1 MSQDPDESSPRS
13 IAGGAETLDIPPCGV
28 CGRRN
33 APDARFCGGCGQP
46 LVGDPDISE
55 PGDAP
60 GVADPLVGRVIA
72 ERYRILSLLGRG
84 GMGVVYLVEHVH
96 IGKRMAM
103 KLLHGELARNRDTIQ
118 RFQREAKAVSKL
130 THPNTVQVF
139 DFGNSQGLMYLVME
153 LVEGRD
159 LGDTLRDAGALDF
172 KRVARLGAQVCASL
186 AEAHRLGIVHR
197 DLKPE
202 NVMVTKLADGKE
214 RAKVLDFGLAKLRD
228 GKMDVTVTRA
238 GAIVGTPYYMSPE
251 QIRGDPVDAR
261 GDVYSIGAMLYKA
274 CTGAPPFA
282 ASTPMG
288 VLTKH
293 LTEELVPPSQR
304 TSRVLPPEADHII
317 GMAMAKKAGDRYQ
330 SADELRVALL
340 GYLASVGD
348 DVDDS
353 LLRTSVARDAGKRAD
368 QVVSTRAA
376 VDHYERGL
384 RRRGQMGYV
393 LLVLLLGGAAAAG
406 LFFWQRPRTVA
417 DVTVEHEPNDM
428 PEQAAVLPEGTTV
441 TGFLGRR
448 ASTTI
453 GDVDLYELRNGGGR
467 HVLSAELRG
476 IPNIDLVLDVFRPG
490 QAEPVLSVDTGG
502 VGEGE
507 RIPNFPVGGR
517 GYLLRVREHWLTG
530 HFPTENISDSY
541 QLTWHFIE
549 PAADDESEVNDS
561 LELANLIAIGAR
573 RRGYIGWSGDVD
585 TYCVSGE
592 PGSLRARLS
601 AVQDV
606 DLVLRVVDRDRGRS
620 RSVDEGQTS
629 EGEVSQVVADAHAGR
644 VCFEVSA
651 EEAAEGR
658 AAGNPSVPYTLTLEA
673 VQAPAEEPE
682 TP

>member
-1 MSQDPDESSPRS
+1 MSQDPDESSLRS

-406 LFFWQRPRTVA
+406 LIFWQRPRTVA

>member
-1 MSQDPDESSPRS
+1 MSQDPDESSLRS

-172 KRVARLGAQVCASL
+172 KRVVRLGAQVCASL

-406 LFFWQRPRTVA
+406 LIFWQRPRTVA

>member
-1 MSQDPDESSPRS
+1 MSQDPDESSLRS

-406 LFFWQRPRTVA
+406 LIFWQRPRTVA

-530 HFPTENISDSY
+530 RFPTENISDSY

>member
-13 IAGGAETLDIPPCGV
+13 IAEGAQTLDIPPCGV

-406 LFFWQRPRTVA
+406 LIFWQRPRTVA

-530 HFPTENISDSY
+530 RFPTENISDSY

-561 LELANLIAIGAR
+561 LELANPIAIGAR

>member
-1 MSQDPDESSPRS
+1 MSQDPDESSLRS

-139 DFGNSQGLMYLVME
+139 DFGNSEGLMYLVME

-406 LFFWQRPRTVA
+406 LIFWQRPRTVA

>member
-13 IAGGAETLDIPPCGV
+13 IAEGAQTLDIPPCGV

-139 DFGNSQGLMYLVME
+139 DFGNSEGLMYLVME

-406 LFFWQRPRTVA
+406 LIFWQRPRTVA

>member
-406 LFFWQRPRTVA
+406 LFFWHRPRTVA

>member
-13 IAGGAETLDIPPCGV
+13 IAEGAQTLDIPPCGV

-139 DFGNSQGLMYLVME
+139 DFGNSEGLMYLVME

-406 LFFWQRPRTVA
+406 LIFWQRPRTVA

-530 HFPTENISDSY
+530 RFPTENISDSY

>member
-13 IAGGAETLDIPPCGV
+13 IAEGAQTLDIPPCGV

-139 DFGNSQGLMYLVME
+139 DFGNSEGLMYLVME

-293 LTEELVPPSQR
+293 LTEELVLPSQR

>member
-13 IAGGAETLDIPPCGV
+13 IAEGAQTLDIPPCGV

-406 LFFWQRPRTVA
+406 LIFWQRPRTVA

-561 LELANLIAIGAR
+561 LELANPIAIGAR

>member
-13 IAGGAETLDIPPCGV
+13 IAEGAQTLDIPPCGV

-139 DFGNSQGLMYLVME
+139 DFGNSEGLMYLVME

-406 LFFWQRPRTVA
+406 LIFWQRPRTVA

-530 HFPTENISDSY
+530 RFPTENISDSY

-561 LELANLIAIGAR
+561 LELANPIAIGAR

>member
-13 IAGGAETLDIPPCGV
+13 IAEGAQTLDIPPCGV

-406 LFFWQRPRTVA
+406 LIFWQRPRTVA